1 MGDTLPATGRASAYC
16 GTKVATF
23 LCSCKHLTNFG
34 GMNTDSIPALS
45 ASRRKLIASLRQPKH
60 RRELRL
66 FLAEGAKCISEL
78 IGIFEC
84 RMIIATHAWFEND
97 RLRFPA
103 ETEIAKATRADMER
117 ISSMSNAPEVI
128 AVMEM
133 PEPADDAEMPAGLT
147 VALDGVQDP
156 GNLGTIIR
164 ACDWFGVR
172 SIVCSRDTVDVY
184 NPKVVQ
190 ATMGALARVAVTYT
204 DLPAWLKQLPADM
217 AVYGTFLDGEN
228 IYGASLES
236 RGVIVMGNEG
246 KGISPEVAAA
256 VNRRLFIP
264 PYPRDTQHVES
275 LNVSM
280 ATAIVLSQFRKNK

>member
-1 MGDTLPATGRASAYC
+1 MGDALPATSRASACC

-45 ASRRKLIASLRQPKH
+45 ASRRKQIASLQQPKH

-66 FLAEGAKCISEL
+66 FVAEGAKCISEL

-84 RMIIATHAWFEND
+84 RMIIATHAWLEKDLF
-97 RLRFPA
+97 RFPP

-128 AVMEM
+128 AVMKM
-133 PEPADDAEMPAGLT
+133 PESAGTADTDGLT

-156 GNLGTIIR
+156 GNMGTIIR
-164 ACDWFGVR
+164 ACDWFGIR

-204 DLPAWLKQLPADM
+204 DLPAWLRQLPGDIE
-217 AVYGTFLDGEN
+217 VYGTFLDGDD
-228 IYGASLES
+228 IYGAQLGAH
-236 RGVIVMGNEG
+236 GVIVMGNEG
-246 KGISPEVAAA
+246 KGISPEVAAT

-264 PYPRDTQHVES
+264 PYPRDARHVES

-280 ATAIVLSQFRKNK
+280 ATAIVLSQFRKNI